1 MIDSPLALNSM
12 VFRLSSLEQVQQNFE
27 VNMYIAKRFHMQ
39 SIKVNYYDF
48 EKKKLLENAAAFNF

>member
-39 SIKVNYYDF
+39 SIKANYYDF